1 MPSPPAV
8 TPDLDTRDV
17 LSPGEGQFGDVFLG
31 TYSPPG
37 GAAPMPVAVKTC
49 KIDHDGSMANKFLE
63 EARECHQDGEVL
75 LRCVV
80 M

>member
-1 MPSPPAV
+1 M
-8 TPDLDTRDV
+8 
-17 LSPGEGQFGDVFLG
+17 FLG

-63 EARECHQDGEVL
+63 EARECRQDGRCWGGVL
-75 LRCVV
+75 
-80 M
+80 